1 MRSAIYAMTSLLMLA
16 GGLPGLADPATGQPQ
31 SSEGV
36 FVAGSGSVLDSG
48 ALDAYRAGADVKNG
62 IRPDGLVAGNTAS
75 NVVTGMN
82 SINEGAF
89 TNASGLPIVIQN
101 SGANVLIQN
110 ATIVNIQLQNSGKP

>member
-31 SSEGV
+31 SSERV
-36 FVAGSGSVLDSG
+36 FVAGIGSVLDSG

-62 IRPDGLVAGNTAS
+62 IRPDGLVAGNTAN
-75 NVVTGMN
+75 NVVAGMN
-82 SINEGAF
+82 SISEGAF